1 MDSYPPEFILPH
13 VPLMMVMGLNR
24 EKDSSSE
31 QSNSSNNPPAPVNP
45 KSGGSGLQRNSSSSN
60 TLPGLTTNQISQ
72 TLISLFMNKA
82 QASVWDLGKNSNTT
96 FNVTF
101 VDKNF
106 QFPPRK
112 PLKPPST
119 PHHSSLSPHTPGSP
133 VHPDGLIP
141 QLWVRR
147 HREILPCVVVGFYD
161 LCKQD
166 EGQLG
171 FNENPEKERD
181 HALAI
186 EINEKR
192 KSLIDRGIKFAAVI
206 VIKTPFERLNY
217 IRKVSGLYV
226 RNCFFVL
233 YPSSYDELQNFVINL
248 QKSLYEHGLNYYR
261 EHSKRIK
268 RKRAT
273 SSFSISSPG
282 YNQQQLI
289 DYPLSAPTPLGT
301 QGWMIR
307 YDYKLAV
314 FAEFRQELDA
324 ALNYYESAYNLLTDL
339 FSPESVISPGAPGL
353 TIRSKRWEEARI
365 LTDCINVKI
374 CKISILMDSPLG
386 ALAQLNKH
394 VKTFKQICNKLG
406 IGEDDTF
413 EYWSWL
419 SKQYRVFGEIIEV
432 ATRSGFI
439 IQDASKLSH
448 SISAPSLSADYRYSL
463 SSNNNPNF
471 GVNPTMV
478 LQHPGF
484 YYYLAA
490 KYNSIKRQKFLDIEK
505 SIHEGI
511 DVVAKIPDSILEA
524 ERMLDHSGFFERIAK
539 TYRKEGWH
547 TILESIL
554 QLSLRCAKVLEFIMD
569 EQKRTEIQNELTNII
584 FRNEIENLGNIKP
597 VILNMNETITCHV
610 QFKQSMAFV
619 GEPTLFQVTITT
631 SPDSPPLPLRFSF
644 IRFTFSDAHFNHY
657 LKDKSHDDEEI
668 DDSKIQ
674 LIDCKDCS
682 WEEVE
687 GGEGYAWVKDVKLIF
702 QKGVTRVFE
711 GIITPKESGESHL
724 QVVTLGIL
732 NTKWR
737 IELRF
742 DLSGQRETQ
751 SRRKWLIKTATV
763 PTFKNIKE
771 QNILKVTK
779 KPPKLEIKANFSN
792 PVLLDEYYPIELVVT
807 NLESEDVKAF
817 MNIDI
822 INDLKDIDLDIIPA
836 GQSCVKTIYIIGK
849 KTINFRT
856 LHLVVKWIEKKEE
869 IKVSFIEPFTV
880 SYSIVPQIEE
890 IKHEKD
896 ATNSE
901 NSPVVIKRIDRHLLT
916 AKITSNGP
924 WDLLVTGIDL
934 VLLGQANSQAKI
946 EIIESKNNELE
957 DQIWKTGHK
966 HQVNYLLELT
976 ILDYISNDYNID
988 VGLLDIQ
995 WKRKELIKN
1004 IFIPYTETTMMTP
1017 QIIIPKT
1024 DLTAILTIPKKS
1036 IVGKIFTLTLKLIN
1050 WTNTQI
1056 KIDVMVEV
1064 NDTFVFSGY
1073 KQTYFNVSPL
1083 GSYLFKVNCFPL
1095 VPGKTKLP
1103 KIKMIKNKV
1112 VDDNNAHD
1120 DDENDNNGNNKE
1132 IHIMA
1137 PGYKEISEDEWFFI
1151 FIKPKTKI

>member
-192 KSLIDRGIKFAAVI
+192 LKSLIDRGIKFAAVI

-807 NLESEDVKAF
+807 NLESEDLDPAS
-817 MNIDI
+817 NGL
-822 INDLKDIDLDIIPA
+822 NSLKDIDLDIIPA
-836 GQSCVKTIYIIGK
+836 E
-849 KTINFRT
+849 
-856 LHLVVKWIEKKEE
+856 WIEKKEE